1 MNLKLFPIIVL
12 TILTVTASV
21 AAITTT
27 PEMMAARRV
36 HQRFAAESFAAR
48 DSLILRGARAAVAQ
62 LMSARPLRPAHRLI
76 ERRNRRRLDLRIPG
90 ALDRVVRQLRSGA
103 TLPLALRSV
112 GQDDPVFA
120 RISAELG
127 QGRSLSDT
135 VEDWR
140 QEDELPNRQLTAT
153 ALDLASRT
161 GGASARVLD
170 GVAASLRERVAL
182 EREVAALSSQA
193 RASAIVLVVAPV
205 VFAAAASMV
214 DRRILD
220 LLVGQPIGWACLG
233 VGLGLDAL
241 GAVWMSRLIGRHR

>member
-1 MNLKLFPIIVL
+1 MNLKLLPIIAL
-12 TILTVTASV
+12 TLLTVAATL

-36 HQRFAAESFAAR
+36 HQRFAAETFAAR
-48 DSLILRGARAAVAQ
+48 DSLILRSARAALAQ
-62 LMSARPLRPAHRLI
+62 LISARPLRPAHRLL
-76 ERRNRRRLDLRIPG
+76 ERRTRRLLDLRIPG

-112 GQDDPVFA
+112 GEDDPVFA

-127 QGRSLSDT
+127 QGRSLSDA

-140 QEDELPNRQLTAT
+140 QEDVLPNRQLTAT
-153 ALDLASRT
+153 ALELASRT

-170 GVAASLRERVAL
+170 GVAGSLRERVAL

-205 VFAAAASMV
+205 VFATSASMV

-220 LLVGQPIGWACLG
+220 LLLREPIGWACLG
-233 VGLGLDAL
+233 VGLSLDAL

>member
-1 MNLKLFPIIVL
+1 MNLKLVLIIAL
-12 TILTVTASV
+12 TILTVATTV

-36 HQRFAAESFAAR
+36 HQRFAAESFASR
-48 DSLILRGARAAVAQ
+48 DSLTLRGARAVVAQ
-62 LMSARPLRPAHRLI
+62 LMSARPLRPVHGLI
-76 ERRNRRRLDLRIPG
+76 ERRTRRLLDLRIPD

-103 TLPLALRSV
+103 TLPLALSSV
-112 GQDDPVFA
+112 GEDDPVFA
-120 RISAELG
+120 RISAELR

-153 ALDLASRT
+153 ALNLASKT

-214 DRRILD
+214 DGRILD
-220 LLVGQPIGWACLG
+220 LLLGEPIGWACLG
-233 VGLGLDAL
+233 LGLGLDAL
-241 GAVWMSRLIGRHR
+241 GAVWMTRLIGRHR

>member
-1 MNLKLFPIIVL
+1 MNLKLFL
-12 TILTVTASV
+12 TIALTIFTVATTV

-27 PEMMAARRV
+27 PEMMAAWRV
-36 HQRFAAESFAAR
+36 HQRFAAESFAAH

-62 LMSARPLRPAHRLI
+62 LMSARPLGPAHRLI
-76 ERRNRRRLDLRIPG
+76 ERRTRRLLDLRIPG

-112 GQDDPVFA
+112 GEDDPVFA

-127 QGRSLSDT
+127 QGRSLIDT

-153 ALDLASRT
+153 ALDLASRA
-161 GGASARVLD
+161 GGASAQVLD

-193 RASAIVLVVAPV
+193 RASAVVLVVAPV
-205 VFAAAASMV
+205 VFAVAASMV
-214 DRRILD
+214 DGRILD
-220 LLVGQPIGWACLG
+220 LLLGEPIGWVCLG
-233 VGLGLDAL
+233 VGLGLNAL
-241 GAVWMSRLIGRHR
+241 GAFWMSRLIGRHR

>member
-1 MNLKLFPIIVL
+1 
-12 TILTVTASV
+12 
-21 AAITTT
+21 
-27 PEMMAARRV
+27 
-36 HQRFAAESFAAR
+36 
-48 DSLILRGARAAVAQ
+48 
-62 LMSARPLRPAHRLI
+62 
-76 ERRNRRRLDLRIPG
+76 
-90 ALDRVVRQLRSGA
+90 
-103 TLPLALRSV
+103 LALRSV
-112 GQDDPVFA
+112 GEDDPVFA
-120 RISAELG
+120 RISAELR

-205 VFAAAASMV
+205 VFAAVASMV